1 MSILVVG
8 SVALDCLETPFG
20 RAVDTL
26 GGSAVYFA
34 AAASLYARV
43 NLVAVVGTDFPA
55 DELRFLSDRG
65 VDVRGL
71 QVQEGRT
78 FRWAG
83 RYDYERGVCETLDT
97 QLNVFAEFHPTLP
110 QGYEA
115 SDLVFLAN
123 IDPDLQYEVLTQV
136 KGARLTMLDTMNF
149 WIQGKRGSLL
159 RVMGMVD
166 VVTLNAEEVRLL
178 AGDTNTLAAAKKVLE
193 IGPRAV
199 IVKKGEHG
207 ALLLSEDTYFVAPAY
222 PLEMV
227 KDPTG
232 AGDSFAGGFLGYL
245 AELGEVTPKAMR
257 RALVQGSALASFT
270 VQEFGPERLR
280 TLSRQE
286 VEGRYQEF
294 RLFARL
300 DD

>member
-1 MSILVVG
+1 M
-8 SVALDCLETPFG
+8 
-20 RAVDTL
+20 
-26 GGSAVYFA
+26 
-34 AAASLYARV
+34 
-43 NLVAVVGTDFPA
+43 VGTDFPA

-178 AGDTNTLAAAKKVLE
+178 AGDTNTLAAARKVLE

-222 PLEMV
+222 PLEIV